1 MLTLYTKPG
10 CSFCAKV
17 KEEGKF
23 LGLTF
28 NERSVLEEGVVDELV
43 AKGGKKQVPFLFDD
57 ETDATLYG
65 SDEIIA
71 HLHKRFS

>member
-23 LGLTF
+23 LGIEF
-28 NERSVLEEGVVDELV
+28 DERSVADPGVVEELLK
-43 AKGGKKQVPFLFDD
+43 KGGKPQTPFLIDD
-57 ETDATLYG
+57 ETGVSLYG
-65 SDEIIA
+65 SDAIIA
-71 HLHKRFS
+71 HLHERFK